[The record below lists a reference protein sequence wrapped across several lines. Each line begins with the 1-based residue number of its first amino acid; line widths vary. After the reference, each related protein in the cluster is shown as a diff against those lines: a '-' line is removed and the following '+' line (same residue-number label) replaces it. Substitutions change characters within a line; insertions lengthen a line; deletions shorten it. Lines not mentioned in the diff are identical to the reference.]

1 MGPGRD
7 HGSLFV
13 YREVQ
18 QSRNFCVFR
27 GAVRQGTCYAG
38 ENARGRSHGMEELTR
53 ILAACS
59 PVLALVAGWAAGQLR
74 SVHKKDRAM
83 ENGVKMLLRA
93 KLIDKCLHYIEK
105 GRVPPFALET
115 IKGLYQSYLE
125 LGDGDP
131 SVGDLVG
138 RVEQLEIRVG

>member
-1 MGPGRD
+1 
-7 HGSLFV
+7 
-13 YREVQ
+13 
-18 QSRNFCVFR
+18 
-27 GAVRQGTCYAG
+27 
-38 ENARGRSHGMEELTR
+38 MEELTR

-93 KLIDKCLHYIEK
+93 CLHYIEK
-105 GRVPPFALET
+105 GSVPPFALET

-138 RVEQLEIRVG
+138 RVEQLEIRGG

>member
-1 MGPGRD
+1 M
-7 HGSLFV
+7 LT
-13 YREVQ
+13 
-18 QSRNFCVFR
+18 
-27 GAVRQGTCYAG
+27 GAGTGGY
-38 ENARGRSHGMEELTR
+38 
-53 ILAACS
+53 
-59 PVLALVAGWAAGQLR
+59 WAAGQLR

-105 GRVPPFALET
+105 GSVPPFALET

-138 RVEQLEIRVG
+138 RVEQLEIRGG

>member
-1 MGPGRD
+1 
-7 HGSLFV
+7 
-13 YREVQ
+13 
-18 QSRNFCVFR
+18 
-27 GAVRQGTCYAG
+27 
-38 ENARGRSHGMEELTR
+38 MEELTR

-105 GRVPPFALET
+105 GSVPPFALET

-131 SVGDLVG
+131 LVVHPG
-138 RVEQLEIRVG
+138 RLNYLADQIADHRDGRHARNPKVHSLTLP